1 MPERDI
7 DLIEDIKEN
16 NSDESF
22 SKLSERHSNLYY
34 KICQKYS
41 SAFKASGIA
50 PEDVFAEKDYTMWK
64 SVMSF
69 NPHKKCKF
77 STWLGNYTK
86 YSCLNIL
93 KKSSKYVSYE
103 LPNENGSSTSQ
114 LDKHAI
120 YDPDRSLQDM
130 EEQIFLILEKMK
142 DKRVYKIFK
151 LRYAPEEQ
159 KKMTWKNIAKRL
171 DISAQTAI
179 NLHSKGLNVISKKID
194 SDHPDVL

>member
-1 MPERDI
+1 MTEQDI
-7 DLIEDIKEN
+7 ELIEDIKEN

-22 SKLSERHSNLYY
+22 NKLSERHSNLYY

-41 SAFKASGIA
+41 SAFRASGIA

-103 LPNENGSSTSQ
+103 AEDGEGGSISQ
-114 LDKHAI
+114 LDKHAV
-120 YDPDRSLQDM
+120 YDPNRSFQDM
-130 EEQIFLILEKMK
+130 EEQIFLILKRMK
-142 DKRVYKIFK
+142 DKRVHKIFR
-151 LRYAPEEQ
+151 LRYDPREQ
-159 KKMTWKNIAKRL
+159 KKMTWKNIAKEL

-179 NLHSKGLNVISKKID
+179 NLHSKGLDVISKKID
-194 SDHPDVL
+194 SDHPDIL